1 MIDLSPF
8 RWPTLIGALVAL
20 VAVVALPASGIAAGA
35 GWGTTFLAVPI
46 GAWGLGGFALAV
58 ALFVQLLL
66 NGHESV
72 LRERRLVQTSAA
84 LREATAQLE
93 HLATTDPL
101 TGMLNRRAFFARF
114 AAELRRSQRY
124 GRSLA
129 VIMFDLDAFKDLNDR
144 WGHPFGDFVLS
155 ETARVIADNVRES
168 DIVARYGGEEIVLL
182 LPETTTAQATAVA
195 EKLREAIEQH
205 RYRLPSGEPDEVAQI
220 TASAGVASV
229 PLSESLAIDDL
240 ISRADRALYLAKRAG
255 KNRVF
260 VDEGEPAALPADPQ
274 A

>member
-1 MIDLSPF
+1 MIDLTPF
-8 RWPTLIGALVAL
+8 RWPTLVGALVAL
-20 VAVVALPASGIAAGA
+20 VAVVALPASGIAGGA

-205 RYRLPSGEPDEVAQI
+205 RYRLPAGEPDDVAQI

-260 VDEGEPAALPADPQ
+260 VDEGEPAVLPADPQ

>member
-8 RWPTLIGALVAL
+8 RWPTLVGALVAL

-35 GWGTTFLAVPI
+35 RWGTTFLAVPI

-66 NGHESV
+66 NGRESV

-195 EKLREAIEQH
+195 EKLREAIERH
-205 RYRLPSGEPDEVAQI
+205 RYQLPSGEPDAVAQI